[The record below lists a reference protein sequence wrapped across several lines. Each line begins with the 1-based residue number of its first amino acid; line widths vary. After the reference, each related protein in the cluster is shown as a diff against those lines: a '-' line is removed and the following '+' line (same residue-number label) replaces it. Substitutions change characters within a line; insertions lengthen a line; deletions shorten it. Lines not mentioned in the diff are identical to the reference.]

1 MARTDTRRQADSGG
15 RRSAGQSPAPGDAA
29 AFDPISLEIMWS
41 RLVNIAEECWITI
54 LRTAFSTIIGEA
66 QDFGCELL
74 DADAESIAH
83 SPRSMPVFNLS
94 LPLAVRHMLRAFPK
108 ETLRDGDVLVTNDPW
123 ICAGHLYDL
132 AVVTPV
138 FRRGRLCALIGSI
151 AHASDIGGTRDSLNA
166 REVYDEGLQIP
177 PLKLYRAG
185 ALNDDLMAVIGANVR
200 RPEMVLGDIQ
210 AQVSSNRI
218 GAERLLA
225 FMDEYRLDS
234 LAALAH
240 TVQSRAEQAM
250 RDAIEAVPDG
260 TYRSEVWYDGLEQP
274 LRLPCAVVVRGDE
287 ITVDWAGAPA
297 QLPRGGINCTYH
309 YTAAHTTYAL
319 KSILTPEIRSNAGC
333 YRPFHVLAPEG
344 SVLNCRHPAS
354 VNERTHTGWYLGPAV
369 FRALAGVLPDHVQ
382 AFTGLPIGMGSYGRD
397 TDGRPFNDHLFQGG
411 GQGASAHGDGKSALL
426 YPTSAA
432 NVSVEMFESRTP
444 LVVECKE
451 LIADSG
457 GPGRHRG
464 GLGQRVRMRLRHP
477 SPNPVLVDFRPH
489 GMLVSTPG
497 LHGGLP
503 GRRARAFVVAD
514 GRVREAGAEVGVA
527 ELRGTNE
534 RATIEIAG
542 GSGFG
547 DPAARL
553 VAEIQA
559 DLGDGYVTP
568 DGTAAYGARV
578 GADGRVHR

>member
-1 MARTDTRRQADSGG
+1 MARTDIRRPAGG
-15 RRSAGQSPAPGDAA
+15 GDAA

-41 RLVNIAEECWITI
+41 RLVNIAEESWITI

-138 FRRGRLCALIGSI
+138 FRRGRMCALVGSI

-177 PLKLYRAG
+177 PLRLYRAG
-185 ALNDDLMAVIGANVR
+185 VLNEDLIAVIGANVR

-234 LAALAH
+234 LAALAR

-250 RDAIEAVPDG
+250 RDAIRAVPDG
-260 TYRSEVWYDGLEQP
+260 TYCSDVWYDGLEQP

-297 QLPRGGINCTYH
+297 QLSRGGINCTYH

-369 FRALAGVLPDHVQ
+369 FRALAGVLPDRVQ

-397 TDGRPFNDHLFQGG
+397 ADGRPFNDHLFQGG
-411 GQGASAHGDGKSALL
+411 GQGASAHGDGKSAVL

-451 LIADSG
+451 FIADSG

-464 GLGQRVRMRLRHP
+464 GLGQRVRIRLRRP
-477 SPNPVLVDFRPH
+477 SPNAVLVDFRPH
-489 GMLVSTPG
+489 GMRVSTPG
-497 LHGGLP
+497 LDGGLP

-514 GRVREAGAEVGVA
+514 GRVHEAGAEVGVA
-527 ELRGTNE
+527 ELRGTEE

-547 DPAARL
+547 DPATRS

-559 DLGDGYVTP
+559 DLDDGYVTAA
-568 DGTAAYGARV
+568 GAAAYGARV
-578 GADGRVHR
+578 GSDGRLHR

>member
-1 MARTDTRRQADSGG
+1 MARNEATPPPVAGG
-15 RRSAGQSPAPGDAA
+15 SP
-29 AFDPISLEIMWS
+29 FDPISLEIMWS
-41 RLVNIAEECWITI
+41 RLINITEECWITI

-66 QDFGCELL
+66 QDFGCEIL

-94 LPLAVRHMLRAFPK
+94 LPLAVRYMLSAFPK
-108 ETLRDGDVLVTNDPW
+108 ETLRDGDVLITNDPW
-123 ICAGHLYDL
+123 MCAGHLYDFG
-132 AVVTPV
+132 VVTPV
-138 FRRGRLCALIGSI
+138 FRRGRVCALIGSI

-166 REVYDEGLQIP
+166 REIYDEGLQVP

-185 ALNDDLMAVIGANVR
+185 ELNDDLMAMIGANVR
-200 RPEMVLGDIQ
+200 RPEMVVGDIQ

-218 GAERLLA
+218 GADRLLA
-225 FMDEYRLDS
+225 FMDEYGLES

-240 TVQSRAEQAM
+240 TVQARAEQAM
-250 RDAIEAVPDG
+250 RDAIRAVPDG
-260 TYRSEVWYDGLEQP
+260 TYRSEVWYDGLDAP
-274 LRLPCAVVVRGDE
+274 LRLPCAVTVAGDE
-287 ITVDWAGAPA
+287 ITADFTGAPP
-297 QLPRGGINCTYH
+297 QLPRGGMNCTYH

-333 YRPFHVLAPEG
+333 YRPFRVIAPEG
-344 SVLNCRHPAS
+344 SVLNCRYPAS

-369 FRALAGVLPDHVQ
+369 FRALAEVLPDRVQ

-397 TDGRPFNDHLFQGG
+397 ADGRPFNDHLFQGG

-451 LIADSG
+451 LISDSG

-464 GLGQRVRMRLRHP
+464 GLGQRVRMRLRRP

-497 LHGGLP
+497 LHGGRP
-503 GRRARAFVVAD
+503 GRRARAFVVED
-514 GRVREAGAEVGVA
+514 GQVREASATVGVA
-527 ELRGTNE
+527 ELRGTGE

-547 DPAARL
+547 DPAARP
-553 VAEIQA
+553 VVNIQA
-559 DLGDGYVTP
+559 DLDDGYVTAE
-568 DGTAAYGARV
+568 GAAAYGAAVDR
-578 GADGRVHR
+578 DGRVRR

>member
-1 MARTDTRRQADSGG
+1 MGRTNIR
-15 RRSAGQSPAPGDAA
+15 RRSASPETRTPGGGDAE

-41 RLVNIAEECWITI
+41 RLVNITEECWITI

-108 ETLRDGDVLVTNDPW
+108 ESLRDGDVLVTNDPW

-138 FRRGRLCALIGSI
+138 FRAGRLCALVGSI

-166 REVYDEGLQIP
+166 REVYDEGLQVP
-177 PLKLYRAG
+177 PLKLYREG
-185 ALNDDLMAVIGANVR
+185 VLNDDLMAVIAANVR

-218 GAERLLA
+218 GADRLRA

-240 TVQSRAEQAM
+240 TVQARAEDAM
-250 RDAIEAVPDG
+250 RAAIRAVPAG
-260 TYRSEVWYDGLEQP
+260 TYRSDVWYDGLGEP
-274 LRLPCAVVVRGDE
+274 LRLPCAVVVAGDE
-287 ITVDWAGAPA
+287 VTVDWTGAPA

-333 YRPFHVLAPEG
+333 YRPFHVVAPEG

-369 FRALAGVLPDHVQ
+369 FRALAAVLPDRVQ

-397 TDGRPFNDHLFQGG
+397 AAGRPFNDHLFQGG
-411 GQGASAHGDGKSALL
+411 GQGGSANADGKSALL

-444 LVVECKE
+444 LLVECKE
-451 LIADSG
+451 LIPDSG

-464 GLGQRVRMRLRHP
+464 GLGQRVRMRLRRAGP
-477 SPNPVLVDFRPH
+477 TPVLVDFRPH

-497 LHGGLP
+497 LHAGHP
-503 GRRARAFVVAD
+503 GRRARAFVVED

-527 ELRGTNE
+527 ELCGSEE

-547 DPAARL
+547 DPSARP
-553 VAEIQA
+553 VSEIQA
-559 DLGDGYVTP
+559 DVDDGYITT
-568 DGTAAYGARV
+568 DGAAAYGARV
-578 GADGRVHR
+578 DPDGRVTR